1 MSMHLHHPSL
11 SYNGK
16 KKGKVKFR
24 NADEAQKSRE
34 LDESWK
40 ALQKQWG
47 VEIEDKKRKR
57 AMAAEPLVY
66 NLTSPPERST
76 AHIKSKGQTTGVAI
90 LKPAPQYTGDKMIG
104 IVVQHKSCL
113 QPVFSQEAAAD
124 SASMRR

>member
-1 MSMHLHHPSL
+1 MHLHHPSL

-47 VEIEDKKRKR
+47 VEIYDKKRKR
-57 AMAAEPLVY
+57 AMASEPLVY
-66 NLTSPPERST
+66 NLNSPADRST
-76 AHIKSKGQTTGVAI
+76 AHIKSLGQDNGVAV
-90 LKPAPQYTGDKMIG
+90 LKPVQQYTGDKMIG
-104 IVVQHKSCL
+104 IAVMHKSCL